1 MKADCHTHSI
11 FSSDGE
17 LSIEK
22 MTAIALEKGLSYLA
36 VTDHVDF
43 DGVGLRPAD
52 IAARNAEIEALKGQ
66 FPDIDIS
73 FGMEFGMK
81 DKAAYED
88 AYGHV
93 KDCHMD
99 FVDPAAQRRA
109 KELIESTPFDVIIN
123 SVHFA
128 GGLDLYFPEYFKG
141 RTKKQ
146 AYELYLDTVYESLF
160 AEFSFDI
167 VGHLGYVTRQAPYP
181 DKEIRLSESGEKIDR
196 ILKRIIASDK
206 TLEVNT
212 NRGLNPNAEILARY
226 FELGGR
232 NVSFGSD
239 AHHGGLC
246 DGWDEAVKVL
256 KDIGFSELSVF
267 KRRKRESVPL

>member
-1 MKADCHTHSI
+1 MFKGGADLKADCHTHSI

-43 DGVGLRPAD
+43 DALLEKNRAPSYWKQPDTELYAATVQRLKPAAADKGLYLAFG
-52 IAARNAEIEALKGQ
+52 AEMG
-66 FPDIDIS
+66 F
-73 FGMEFGMK
+73 
-81 DKAAYED
+81 D
-88 AYGHV
+88 A
-93 KDCHMD
+93 
-99 FVDPAAQRRA
+99 DPAAQRPA